1 MTRPNTGISWPSLS
15 DKFLEKAREYDK
27 LGKRKVVSKEEH
39 GDGLK
44 QTTISIFDS
53 EASRFAFGEE
63 SDVQDF
69 LNERDVYCISN
80 GITAESSTERI

>member
-1 MTRPNTGISWPSLS
+1 M
-15 DKFLEKAREYDK
+15 
-27 LGKRKVVSKEEH
+27 
-39 GDGLK
+39 
-44 QTTISIFDS
+44 
-53 EASRFAFGEE
+53 EAAAKNGALNLLAFGEE